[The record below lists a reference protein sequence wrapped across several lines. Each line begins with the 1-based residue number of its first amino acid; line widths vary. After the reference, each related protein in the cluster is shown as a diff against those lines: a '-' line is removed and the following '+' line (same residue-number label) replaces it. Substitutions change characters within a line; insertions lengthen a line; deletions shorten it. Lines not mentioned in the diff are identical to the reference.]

1 MQVLEWNIGEKTEL
15 GRNLTFPEKS
25 KEETNQEARQKHS
38 RLTNAGKQ
46 NKKGRFSPNHTL
58 EEPRGLAGVTGPR
71 GAGGKAQE
79 SWMPF
84 RALSPRTMS
93 HTEDSAPP
101 GKDTKEPRKGAQRW
115 HIAHGKG
122 IRSQEADILPEQKLW
137 YQDRLPRIPFLIPK
151 RQSKISAPTDWI
163 KRLFLVEACFLFFL
177 FLGGG
182 AF

>member
-1 MQVLEWNIGEKTEL
+1 MNASAGMKYWGENGVRKEL
-15 GRNLTFPEKS
+15 NFSREIKGRNS
-25 KEETNQEARQKHS
+25 NQEARQKHS
-38 RLTNAGKQ
+38 RVTNAGKQ

-101 GKDTKEPRKGAQRW
+101 GKDTKEPRKGAQR
-115 HIAHGKG
+115 
-122 IRSQEADILPEQKLW
+122 
-137 YQDRLPRIPFLIPK
+137 
-151 RQSKISAPTDWI
+151 
-163 KRLFLVEACFLFFL
+163 
-177 FLGGG
+177 
-182 AF
+182 